1 MSEMRITESSDAPS
15 VPATQSDVID
25 AIGEVMSELR
35 RRLGDEE
42 LRVAQHCFASLAHF
56 LRGRDSNP

>member
-1 MSEMRITESSDAPS
+1 MTEMRITELPDAPS
-15 VPATQSDVID
+15 VPATQHDVIG

-56 LRGRDSNP
+56 LRDRNSNP